1 MLSILLL
8 SMLIE
13 CTANPIKL
21 CKNCKFF
28 KKNLFPP
35 KKYGKCVL
43 FPIIEDNVDFLLT
56 GNDKFIT
63 EHYYQCITARS
74 FDEMCGK
81 DGKLYKDRREL

>member
-13 CTANPIKL
+13 CTVNPIKL

-28 KKNLFPP
+28 KKP
-35 KKYGKCVL
+35 KNKDVVSGKCVL
-43 FPIIEDNVDFLLT
+43 FPIIEDNVDFLIT
-56 GNDKFIT
+56 GRDKFIT

-74 FDEMCGK
+74 MDDMCGK
-81 DGKLYKDRREL
+81 NGKLYQEKE